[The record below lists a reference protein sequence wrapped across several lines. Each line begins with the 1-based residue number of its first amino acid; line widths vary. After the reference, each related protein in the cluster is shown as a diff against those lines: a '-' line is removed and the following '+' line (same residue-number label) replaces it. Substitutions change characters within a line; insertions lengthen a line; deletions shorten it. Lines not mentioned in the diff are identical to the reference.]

1 MTNKTGGIQ
10 ETIEK
15 ALIILQSSSSTEEEF
30 AEIKKA
36 LASNRKEV
44 YHYIQKKLHKVSKK
58 ELVNIFVLLSILEE
72 DAFIPLMKEVFYRK
86 DIDLSL
92 KEKIAQL
99 LEKLNSPLSP
109 QLIEELT
116 NSQSL
121 YQKFVSAIKK
131 GQGRNIKKKD
141 LEALLEGSE
150 FLQLSLLNQLIDEA
164 KEKSLPPVDKLFG
177 LSKNLDELLIDKLSE
192 IISKQSAE
200 MLNKWL
206 ERSDN
211 KLQKKLIKKSL
222 YKLKLKG
229 IEPQAVAK
237 KAEPLKL
244 EVPAEISSYASH
256 IDARG
261 ERFLI
266 LAREQPHI
274 GLKVFQVFLSD
285 EKGIFKIDTG
295 EMRGRDFRR
304 LLRKMEDENR
314 IMLIQ
319 IESDYCHF
327 LIEEAA
333 LVNKNSKSPLPE
345 KYEILKKWLD
355 RPSKIHTK
363 PLIYNS
369 IQIESIQN
377 KKDLIEKSAKLLEID
392 PFRGWTL
399 PAEELEK
406 PVQQFKDAFDSRI
419 ILTPIQQQERLA
431 AIYVSVAEK
440 YFNSER
446 IKQYRRHLEEMAYV
460 LFIKGKK
467 NEAKIALATAIAM
480 EKQAPP
486 FIPFIIELVKRNIF
500 FKAGVAPKAELEP
513 TENKDTPIILP
524 SREAASERKESA
536 LIVPPNGS
544 SPLER
549 KKASGLIIPPG
560 DLKKK

>member
-15 ALIILQSSSSTEEEF
+15 ALMILQSSDSTEEEF

-44 YHYIQKKLHKVSKK
+44 YRYIQKKLHKISKK
-58 ELVNIFVLLSILEE
+58 ELVNIFVLISILEA

-109 QLIEELT
+109 QLIKELT

-121 YQKFVSAIKK
+121 YHKFLSAIKK
-131 GQGRNIKKKD
+131 GQSRNIKKKD
-141 LEALLEGSE
+141 LNELLEFSE
-150 FLQLSLLNQLIDEA
+150 FLQLSLLNQLINEA
-164 KEKSLPPVDKLFG
+164 QEKSLPLVDMLFG
-177 LSKNLDELLIDKLSE
+177 LSKNLDELLISKLSE
-192 IISKQSAE
+192 ITNKQSAE

-206 ERSDN
+206 EQSDN

-244 EVPAEISSYASH
+244 EVPTEINAYASH

-295 EMRGRDFRR
+295 EMRGGDFRR
-304 LLRKMEDENR
+304 LLRKMEDESR

-319 IESDYCHF
+319 IEVDYCHF
-327 LIEEAA
+327 LLEEAA
-333 LVNKNSKSPLPE
+333 QINKSNKNPLPE
-345 KYEILKKWLD
+345 KYESLKKWLD
-355 RPSKIHTK
+355 EPTKIHTK
-363 PLIYNS
+363 PLIYNL

-377 KKDLIEKSAKLLEID
+377 KKDLIEKSAKLLAID

-406 PVQQFKDAFDSRI
+406 PVQQFKDAVDSRI
-419 ILTPIQQQERLA
+419 LLTPIQQQERLA

-440 YFNSER
+440 YFNSKR

-480 EKQAPP
+480 EKQASP
-486 FIPFIIELVKRNIF
+486 FIPFLIELVKRSIF
-500 FKAGVAPKAELEP
+500 IKAGVAPKAELEP
-513 TENKDTPIILP
+513 TERKDTPIILS
-524 SREAASERKESA
+524 SREAASERKEGA

-549 KKASGLIIPPG
+549 KKDSGLIISP
-560 DLKKK
+560 DDVKKK

>member
-15 ALIILQSSSSTEEEF
+15 ALMILQSSDSTEEEF

-44 YHYIQKKLHKVSKK
+44 YRYIQKKLHKISKK
-58 ELVNIFVLLSILEE
+58 ELVNIFVLISILEA

-109 QLIEELT
+109 QLIKELT

-121 YQKFVSAIKK
+121 YHKFLSAIKK
-131 GQGRNIKKKD
+131 GQSRNIKKKD
-141 LEALLEGSE
+141 LNELLEFSE
-150 FLQLSLLNQLIDEA
+150 FLQLSLLNQLINEA
-164 KEKSLPPVDKLFG
+164 KEKSLPLVDMLFG
-177 LSKNLDELLIDKLSE
+177 LSKNLDELLISKLSE
-192 IISKQSAE
+192 ITNKQSAE

-206 ERSDN
+206 EQSDN

-244 EVPAEISSYASH
+244 EVPTEINAYASH

-295 EMRGRDFRR
+295 EMRGGDFRR
-304 LLRKMEDENR
+304 LLRKMEDESR

-319 IESDYCHF
+319 IEVDYCHF
-327 LIEEAA
+327 LLEEAA
-333 LVNKNSKSPLPE
+333 QINKSNKNPLPE
-345 KYEILKKWLD
+345 KYESLKKWLD
-355 RPSKIHTK
+355 EPTKIHTK
-363 PLIYNS
+363 PLIYNL

-377 KKDLIEKSAKLLEID
+377 KKDLIEKSAKLLAID

-406 PVQQFKDAFDSRI
+406 PVQQFKDAVDSRI
-419 ILTPIQQQERLA
+419 LLTPIQQQERLA

-440 YFNSER
+440 YFNSKR

-480 EKQAPP
+480 EKQASP
-486 FIPFIIELVKRNIF
+486 FIPFLIELVKRSIF
-500 FKAGVAPKAELEP
+500 IKAGVAPKAELEP
-513 TENKDTPIILP
+513 TERKDTPIILS
-524 SREAASERKESA
+524 SREAASERKEGA

-549 KKASGLIIPPG
+549 KKDSGLIISP
-560 DLKKK
+560 DDVKKK